1 VRLVLDWDGTVTEV
15 DTLHLVMERFGDRG
29 LFRAS
34 EGALGRSLTLQ
45 EVISI
50 EFATVTAP
58 LEEVVDWLL
67 GVACVRPGF
76 REVVERY
83 RPLVVSSG
91 FHELIEPVLARER
104 IEVELRANRVD
115 PRPDGWRVLWQ
126 YADTCEACGE
136 LCKRP
141 VLPANGELVYVGDG
155 FSDRCAALA
164 ADRVFALGSLARY
177 LDVQGVAYEEFT
189 DFHALARSLA

>member
-15 DTLHLVMERFGDRG
+15 DTLHLVMEQFGDPG
-29 LFRAS
+29 LFRRS

-50 EFATVTAP
+50 EFATVRAP
-58 LEEVVDWLL
+58 LDEVVEWML
-67 GVACVRPGF
+67 GVARVRPGF
-76 REVVERY
+76 RELVARY
-83 RPLVVSSG
+83 RPVVVSSG
-91 FHELIEPVLARER
+91 FHELIEPVLAREGV
-104 IEVELRANRVD
+104 EVELRANRVD
-115 PRPDGWRVLWQ
+115 PRPDGWRVVWQ

-141 VLPANGELVYVGDG
+141 VLPANGEVVYVGDG

-177 LDVQGVAYEEFT
+177 LDAQGVPYEDFT
-189 DFHALARSLA
+189 DFHALAQTLG

>member
-15 DTLHLVMERFGDRG
+15 DTLHLVMERFGDPG
-29 LFRAS
+29 LFRRS

-58 LEEVVDWLL
+58 LDEVVAWLL
-67 GVACVRPGF
+67 GVARVRPGF

-83 RPLVVSSG
+83 RPIVVSSG

-104 IEVELRANRVD
+104 VEVQLRANRVD

-177 LDVQGVAYEEFT
+177 LDAQGVAYEEFT
-189 DFHALARSLA
+189 DFHALSRALG